1 MSNDATA
8 LPAGQAAPAADAK
21 STSFLVHAKLV
32 GLLTLLSRIVG
43 LGREIVASHFI
54 GAGLVGSAFSIAW
67 TVPNLFRKLFGEG
80 ALSAGFIPL
89 YAQSLKQDPSQ
100 SRQFAAAAVNLLIC
114 ILIAITLIGEVVL
127 LLLLVMV
134 DGQRRDLVLAIKLT
148 MVMLPYVV
156 LICGSAFLSGVLQ
169 VHKRFGPPAFA
180 PVVLNLCHITVV
192 LLGAYL
198 LGLKGKTHGE
208 QAVALQTT
216 LSYWLAVTVLVAGVL
231 QVAIL
236 VPALREVGFRFIWIR
251 NFWTAAV
258 RKMIK
263 LSIPVAIGT
272 GVLQLS
278 VLMDKGISALLMQGI
293 GPDGNLITHFSLFGH
308 AIRLPME
315 LGAPA
320 RLYYAQILYQ
330 FPLGIFA
337 IALATA
343 IFPALSADAMEVD
356 LNRFKRNLRQ
366 GIEASMWEGLPAS
379 IGLMLVAE
387 PTARLLFQHGQISS
401 HDAELIARSVMFY
414 GAAIWAFS
422 LQQILSRA
430 YYALHDTVTP
440 VVMSAITL
448 AVNLAVELPLV
459 WTPLGEAG
467 MAAGTMVSFSLQ
479 AVVMLWLLNRKTN
492 GLGLSLMIP
501 RLLKMLLATAI
512 MSAAC
517 IAVQHLP
524 FYPHGHG
531 RWALSGQL
539 GLVIGTGAAIYL
551 LTCHLLGIH
560 LADELLP
567 RRRRRS
573 A

>member
-1 MSNDATA
+1 MSNNAA
-8 LPAGQAAPAADAK
+8 VLPAGQAADAK

-89 YAQSLKQDPSQ
+89 YAQSLKQDQAQ

-114 ILIAITLIGEVVL
+114 ILLAITVIGEAVLVV
-127 LLLLVMV
+127 LLVMV

-169 VHKRFGPPAFA
+169 VHKRFGPPAAA
-180 PVVLNLCHITVV
+180 PIVLNLCHITVV

-198 LGLKGKTHGE
+198 LGLQGRAHGPHV
-208 QAVALQTT
+208 VALQTT
-216 LSYWLAVTVLVAGVL
+216 LAYWLAGTVLIAGVL

-236 VPALREVGFRFIWIR
+236 LPALRDVGFRFVWVR

-258 RKMIK
+258 RRMIK

-293 GPDGNLITHFSLFGH
+293 GPDNQLITHFTLFGH

-343 IFPALSADAMEVD
+343 IFPALSADAMERD
-356 LNRFKRNLRQ
+356 LNRFKHILRQ

-379 IGLMLVAE
+379 IGLVLVAE
-387 PTARLLFQHGQISS
+387 PTARLLFGHGQITP
-401 HDAELIARSVMFY
+401 HDAQLIARSVMFY
-414 GAAIWAFS
+414 GAAVWAFS

-448 AVNLAVELPLV
+448 ALNLAVELPLV

-467 MAAGTMVSFSLQ
+467 MAAGTLVSFSLQ
-479 AVVMLWLLNRKTN
+479 AVVMLWLLDRKTK
-492 GLGLSLMIP
+492 GLGLGKMAP

-512 MSAAC
+512 MTGVC
-517 IAVQHLP
+517 LAVQHSP
-524 FYPHGHG
+524 FYPQGHG
-531 RWALSGQL
+531 RWALTGQL
-539 GLVIGTGAAIYL
+539 GLVIGIGTAVYL
-551 LTCHLLGIH
+551 LTCQLLGIN

-567 RRRRRS
+567 RRRRR
-573 A
+573 AA

>member
-1 MSNDATA
+1 MSDNAAVMPATQMPDGKA
-8 LPAGQAAPAADAK
+8 H
-21 STSFLVHAKLV
+21 SSNFLVHAKLV

-89 YAQSLKQDPSQ
+89 YAQSLKQDQPQ
-100 SRQFAAAAVNLLIC
+100 AGQFASAAVNLLVC
-114 ILIAITLIGEVVL
+114 ILLTITVIGEAVL
-127 LLLLVMV
+127 LVLLVMV

-169 VHKRFGPPAFA
+169 VHKRFGPPAAA
-180 PVVLNLCHITVV
+180 PIVLNICHITVV
-192 LLGAYL
+192 LLGAFL
-198 LGLKGKTHGE
+198 LGLKGRSHGE
-208 QAVALQTT
+208 HVIAMQTT
-216 LSYWLAVTVLVAGVL
+216 LAYWLAGTVLLAGVL

-236 VPALREVGFRFIWIR
+236 MPALREVGFRFTWIR
-251 NFWTAAV
+251 KFWTSTV
-258 RKMIK
+258 RRMIK

-278 VLMDKGISALLMQGI
+278 VLLDKGISALLMQGI
-293 GPDGNLITHFSLFGH
+293 GPDNQLITHFNLFGQ

-343 IFPALSADAMEVD
+343 IFPALSADAMERD
-356 LNRFKRNLRQ
+356 LSRFKQILRK

-379 IGLMLVAE
+379 VGLVLVAE
-387 PTARLLFQHGQISS
+387 PTARLLFQHGQITS
-401 HDAELIARSVMFY
+401 HDASLIARSVMFY
-414 GAAIWAFS
+414 GAAVWAFS

-440 VVMSAITL
+440 VVMAAVTL

-467 MAAGTMVSFSLQ
+467 MAAGTLVSFALQ
-479 AVVMLWLLNRKTN
+479 AMVMLWLLDRKTK
-492 GLGLSLMIP
+492 GLGLGQIAP
-501 RLLKMLLATAI
+501 RIFKMVLATGI
-512 MSAAC
+512 MAAAC
-517 IAVQHLP
+517 LAVQHLP
-524 FYPHGHG
+524 FYPQGHA
-531 RWALSGQL
+531 RLALCGQL
-539 GLVIGTGAAIYL
+539 GMVIGVGAVVYL
-551 LTCHLLGIH
+551 LACRVLGVNLVNEI
-560 LADELLP
+560 LP
-567 RRRRRS
+567 RRQRS
-573 A
+573 SD